1 MSLQYIFR
9 PEAKAE
15 FFEAIVWY
23 ENQVPGLGKEFA
35 QEVIQ
40 ALERAQAQP
49 EMFRKVR
56 GRAQRIRLKRFKP
69 YCIYF
74 AIKHGAFSVISIF
87 HGARNPAELLQR
99 LK

>member
-1 MSLQYIFR
+1 MNLDSFFE
-9 PEAKAE
+9 PEAKVE

-23 ENQVPGLGKEFA
+23 ENQIPGLGKEFP

-40 ALERAQAQP
+40 ALERAMTQP

-69 YCIYF
+69 YSIYF
-74 AIKHGAFSVISIF
+74 AIKHDAFSVISVF
-87 HGARNPAELLQR
+87 HGARNPAELRRR

>member
-1 MSLQYIFR
+1 MNFDSFFE

-23 ENQVPGLGKEFA
+23 ENESPGLGKEFA

-40 ALERAQAQP
+40 TVERAQEQP
-49 EMFRKVR
+49 ELFRKVR
-56 GRAQRIRLKRFKP
+56 GRARKIRLKRFKA
-69 YCIYF
+69 YNIYF
-74 AIKHGAFSVISIF
+74 AVKDDVFSVMSVF
-87 HGARNPAELLQR
+87 HGARNPAELRQR